1 MIISTYK
8 NEGPYYAP
16 TRWSR
21 EVSGTPEFLR
31 TIREAMEEDADYVG
45 VFDDEGACKG
55 IWQREAEGEYGEGEC
70 YDVMYVVNQ
79 CYVLERPSRSWSFNY
94 ALKRLAVK

>member
-79 CYVLERPSRSWSFNY
+79 CYVLERPDNSWSFNY

>member
-79 CYVLERPSRSWSFNY
+79 CYVLERPDNSWSFNY
-94 ALKRLAVK
+94 ALKRLAV